1 MNIPYAQHM
10 VRTSLLTGLAA
21 AFLATSAT
29 AATVSFSD
37 TKSVGVNSSDFLLGK
52 FDTGLGTLTAVEI
65 KVDSSTLAGS
75 VTVTSK
81 SASTVTVTAFDAALT
96 VSDPSLTNDLGF
108 NETTARLFTVVTS
121 PIWKGA
127 GGTKVSGNSSQVY
140 TIVGGQ
146 SYTFS
151 AQNISSDYFTAYE
164 SVGGVGAVDIQAIN
178 VATIGASGGT
188 YEVDPTAT
196 VANTKMTVTYTY
208 DAVPEPTTIG
218 LLAVAGGV
226 ILLAVRRRRA

>member
-1 MNIPYAQHM
+1 M
-10 VRTSLLTGLAA
+10 VRTSLFAGFAAALLAA
-21 AFLATSAT
+21 SAT

-37 TKSVGVNSSDFLLGK
+37 TKSVSGGYSDFLLGK

-65 KVDSSTLAGS
+65 TVDFSTLAGS

-81 SASTVTVTAFDAALT
+81 SASTVTVTAFDAAFT

-121 PIWKGA
+121 PIWKGV

-151 AQNISSDYFTAYE
+151 AQNISSNYFTAYE

-208 DAVPEPTTIG
+208 DAAVPEPTTIW
-218 LLAVAGGV
+218 LLAVAGALG
-226 ILLAVRRRRA
+226 LLAARRRRASK

>member
-1 MNIPYAQHM
+1 MNFSNLRHLL
-10 VRTSLLTGLAA
+10 RTSLLAGLAA
-21 AFLATSAT
+21 ALMATSAT

-37 TKSVGVNSSDFLLGK
+37 THSIGGSNSDFLLGK
-52 FDTGLGTLTAVEI
+52 FDTGLGTLTGVEI
-65 KVDSSTLAGS
+65 KVDFSTLAGS

-81 SASTVTVTAFDAALT
+81 SSSTVTVTAFDAAFT

-108 NETTARLFTVVTS
+108 DATTTRLFSVVTS
-121 PIWKGA
+121 PAWNGA
-127 GGTKVSGNSSQVY
+127 SRTKVSGNSSQVY

-151 AQNISSDYFTAYE
+151 QLNISSDFFTAYE

-208 DAVPEPTTIG
+208 SAVPEPGTIG
-218 LLAVAGGV
+218 LLAFAGGV
-226 ILLAVRRRRA
+226 VLVAVRRRRA